1 MIFYAFFVIAF
12 LASAVIFCGGL
23 EKLFDTIYKKQKV
36 GEKNE

>member
-23 EKLFDTIYKKQKV
+23 EKLFDTIYK
-36 GEKNE
+36 NRR